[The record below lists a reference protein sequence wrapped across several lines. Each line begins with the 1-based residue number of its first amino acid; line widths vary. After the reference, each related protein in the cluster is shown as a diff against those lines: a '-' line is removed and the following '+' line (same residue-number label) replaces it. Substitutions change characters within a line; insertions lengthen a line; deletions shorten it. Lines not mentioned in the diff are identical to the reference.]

1 MTFVIIAVCCIPVIH
16 SCSSVS
22 LSHLRLSVV
31 LVLSDVALLSYV
43 NGYASLHLLTAA
55 EQMKQGISGVVG
67 GVIGVSS
74 VLRLALWWWGKRRRW
89 RIVRHQGAK
98 EKDCGS
104 SQQQSMPFSF
114 GGLSIGRHD
123 KRMSRLFQNPDT
135 VQETFAVLLLL
146 CLNFMILILFVQMR
160 MPILND
166 YNFSCLHS

>member
-43 NGYASLHLLTAA
+43 NGYASLNLLTAT

-114 GGLSIGRHD
+114 GGLSIGR
-123 KRMSRLFQNPDT
+123 RMSRLFHWEKY
-135 VQETFAVLLLL
+135 V
-146 CLNFMILILFVQMR
+146 
-160 MPILND
+160 
-166 YNFSCLHS
+166 

>member
-1 MTFVIIAVCCIPVIH
+1 M
-16 SCSSVS
+16 
-22 LSHLRLSVV
+22 V

-43 NGYASLHLLTAA
+43 NGYARLHLLTVA

-98 EKDCGS
+98 EKDYGT

-114 GGLSIGRHD
+114 GELSIGRHD
-123 KRMSRLFQNPDT
+123 KRMSRLFQILFKKP
-135 VQETFAVLLLL
+135 LL
-146 CLNFMILILFVQMR
+146 CYFLILILFV
-160 MPILND
+160 
-166 YNFSCLHS
+166 